1 MGNKGMKEN
10 VMIGIMIQSNRKK
23 RGFIRIMN
31 TNIITIRLHRLPENA
46 GIKWLYITFTICC
59 HTTYWQELIFLKE
72 ETHEKHMNLQDS

>member
-46 GIKWLYITFTICC
+46 GIK
-59 HTTYWQELIFLKE
+59 
-72 ETHEKHMNLQDS
+72 